1 MSISWSCVARDSI
14 ILAEAGADDGKGSV
28 VRTAKKISTM
38 KPTCGWEMTRSLADY
53 PYRGIKF
60 HVHEVDDMGNID
72 RVIIWSFCCVYNSK
86 TTNEEC
92 AKNFLSKLVF
102 ITEALRIQPW
112 WREGMTLAAQV
123 SFAPTLKQLMDS
135 AERDYK
141 LSTLNQH
148 VEEMK
153 LIMQRNIEAVIEK
166 GVQIDDLENK
176 AEELDMM
183 SKVFKKNA
191 RKVKRYQLSQSAKHG
206 MLLGG
211 LITGVTGVVCVP
223 PLIALL

>member
-1 MSISWSCVARDSI
+1 MSISWACVARDSI

-28 VRTAKKISTM
+28 VRTARKISTM

-60 HVHEVDDMGNID
+60 HVNEVDVMDID
-72 RVIIWSFCCVYNSK
+72 RAIIWSFCCVYNSK
-86 TTNEEC
+86 ITNEKC
-92 AKNFLSKLVF
+92 AKNFLSKLVL
-102 ITEALRIQPW
+102 ITKALRIQPW

-123 SFAPTLKQLMDS
+123 SFAPTLKQLMGS

-191 RKVKRYQLSQSAKHG
+191 RKMKRYQLSQSAKHG
-206 MLLGG
+206 CLVGG
-211 LITGVTGVVCVP
+211 LITGVIGVVCVP